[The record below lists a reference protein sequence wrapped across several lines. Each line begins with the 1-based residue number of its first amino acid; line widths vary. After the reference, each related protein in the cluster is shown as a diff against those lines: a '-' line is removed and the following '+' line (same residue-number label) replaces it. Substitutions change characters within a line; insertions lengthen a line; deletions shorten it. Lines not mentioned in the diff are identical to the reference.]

1 MDFYRIAHEHL
12 YVFRK
17 PENEEEK
24 KKFKLSTKW
33 WDEQLSVEKPLRKHA
48 TQPSQTTAKAEEFE
62 TKLNPYG
69 FIYVPKN
76 ALARL
81 PFKIGDKLHLR
92 IDKVNNS
99 VIITPA

>member
-17 PENEEEK
+17 PENEEET

-33 WDEQLSVEKPLRKHA
+33 WSEQPLAEKFQRTQT
-48 TQPSQTTAKAEEFE
+48 TQPSQADATNFQAFE

-69 FIYVPKN
+69 FVYIPKN
-76 ALARL
+76 ALTSL
-81 PFKIGDKLHLR
+81 PFKIGDKLHLK
-92 IDKVNNS
+92 IDKADRR
-99 VIITPA
+99 VIISA